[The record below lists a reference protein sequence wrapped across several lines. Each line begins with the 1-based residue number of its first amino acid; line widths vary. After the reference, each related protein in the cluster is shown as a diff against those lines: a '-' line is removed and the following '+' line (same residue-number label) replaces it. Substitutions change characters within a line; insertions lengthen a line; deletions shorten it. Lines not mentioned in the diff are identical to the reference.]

1 MDRSNS
7 FRIAAIL
14 IGLIII
20 GVYSIY
26 TYNKLAMA
34 AEDIDAKRNQIYSHL
49 QRKLNLIPSLLETG
63 QAYAEQ
69 EKEIFASIDE
79 SRTKLAKAE
88 TIGEKAQADA
98 DLSRALSN
106 LGKAVEE
113 HPEIKSD
120 AASQQLYG
128 EFVKTEEL
136 LTTARRD
143 YNQAVRAYNTHIKR
157 FPANVVAIL
166 GGFERQPYFEAAE
179 TTPVSDE

>member
-69 EKEIFASIDE
+69 E
-79 SRTKLAKAE
+79 
-88 TIGEKAQADA
+88 
-98 DLSRALSN
+98 
-106 LGKAVEE
+106 
-113 HPEIKSD
+113 
-120 AASQQLYG
+120 
-128 EFVKTEEL
+128 
-136 LTTARRD
+136 
-143 YNQAVRAYNTHIKR
+143 
-157 FPANVVAIL
+157 
-166 GGFERQPYFEAAE
+166 
-179 TTPVSDE
+179 